1 MTDIKPIYLNELNND
16 LYKTY
21 ILNTV
26 NELCPSKK
34 KTKYTNEHYL
44 NNIVYML
51 NDLCR
56 WYSLSYLNNNNP
68 KYHWKTIENK
78 FRQWSKLNI
87 FQISYGKMLSEHIL
101 SENKSNTTLDLF
113 IDSSDIS
120 NICGSEETG
129 YGKNKKKKQTKI
141 NFISDINKNVYEVT
155 YCEPRIPDV
164 KTIITIVNLIKD
176 KFKFRKINLI
186 GDKGYI
192 SNAIKNEL
200 KKENINLIYPHK
212 KNMKPT
218 PKRSKEK
225 LKNRYI
231 IEHTIRDNKKNNRI
245 QIRKDRLLHT
255 YNSFLFLSMII
266 NLQKFI
272 NKNHSQKSVTEN
284 NDTSVQ

>member
-1 MTDIKPIYLNELNND
+1 MSDIKSIYFNKINND
-16 LYKTY
+16 LYNTY

-34 KTKYTNEHYL
+34 KTIYSNEYYL
-44 NNIVYML
+44 KNIKFML
-51 NDLCR
+51 NDFCK
-56 WYSLSYLNNNNP
+56 WSSLSYLYND
-68 KYHWKTIENK
+68 KSKFHWKSIENK

-87 FQISYGKMLSEHIL
+87 FQEAYSKMLSDHIL
-101 SENKSNTTLDLF
+101 SENKSSSTIDLY
-113 IDSSDIS
+113 IDSADIS
-120 NICGSEETG
+120 NINGSEETG

-141 NFISDINKNVYEVT
+141 NFIGDINKNVYEVT
-155 YCEPRIPDV
+155 FCEPRIPDV

-176 KFKFRKINLI
+176 KFKYRKVNLI

-192 SNAIKNEL
+192 SAEIKKEL
-200 KKENINLIYPHK
+200 KEENINLIYPHR

-218 PKRSKEK
+218 PKRSKNK

-245 QIRKDRLLHT
+245 QIRKDRLIHT
-255 YNSFLFLSMII
+255 YRSFLFLSMII

-272 NKNHSQKSVTEN
+272 NKNINQKSITES